1 MNPLDQY
8 PGVRRYLYMVQWVA
22 NGVLAVAGA
31 YFAASSAG
39 VDDLPHWYVLTLAVA
54 PVLWTYLGVTAQSNV
69 SNDGDVDSYH
79 LED

>member
-8 PGVRRYLYMVQWVA
+8 PQVRRYLYMLQWVA

-69 SNDGDVDSYH
+69 TTDGDVDTYH